1 MTDKAIIDAM
11 RSEMTDDAD
20 LKESLQAH
28 GWVKHFPALKDE
40 HGVVLVGNRRL
51 RIAKELGIEPV
62 IKILALGEGANADAE
77 RFRVAI
83 VSNLGGK
90 PMSKDERQKLAVY
103 LFKARNWTQQRIS
116 EGLGV
121 HQSTVAHYL
130 DDIYADRINV
140 EDRGTD
146 SLGRKKSTGR
156 PKGKAPKPHKYPPA
170 TEQKAAELHLDN
182 GKSVFH
188 TAKELGVSEQ
198 VVIRSVERERGR
210 REATQAEVI
219 KLDPSQLSK
228 TSLEKLDAFKRRIQ
242 KELDA
247 AFEER
252 IEAEVIK
259 RHEYMTKADLEALVA
274 ADKIRNSM
282 HGIMSQA
289 QHRDLL
295 RCLHPDS
302 RRNVS
307 DDVCNRSFQ
316 MIAEL
321 KAVLV
326 KEDKVPDHVKIPRS
340 AVEMLKRRDD
350 LRRQKRD
357 AMLKRKAGGNAVKAK

>member
-62 IKILALGEGANADAE
+62 IKILALGEGAKADAE

-90 PMSKDERQKLAVY
+90 PMSKDERQRLAIY
-103 LFKARNWTQQRIS
+103 LFQTRKWTQQRIG

-121 HQSTVAHYL
+121 SQVTISHYL
-130 DDIYADRINV
+130 DGVYKEVINPKV
-140 EDRGTD
+140 D
-146 SLGRKKSTGR
+146 R
-156 PKGKAPKPHKYPPA
+156 PKGGRPHKYPPA